1 MNHGTYHTAQVA
13 RTHPP
18 FWVWEQLI
26 LVVCVVAGVGAQVV
40 ERLGEARHEVLK
52 HPHCLLG
59 ERPAIVC
66 LLSIAG
72 ELSRREGG
80 EGGGRERGGREGEG
94 GREDETVL
102 QLALITKTYFTIS
115 SGKLP
120 VESDVQLLPL
130 LLATRK
136 VVYLERPLHHHD
148 ITYLTLEPLST

>member
-1 MNHGTYHTAQVA
+1 MSAHCA

-26 LVVCVVAGVGAQVV
+26 LVVCVVAGVGTQVV

-66 LLSIAG
+66 LLGIAW
-72 ELSRREGG
+72 ELSRR
-80 EGGGRERGGREGEG
+80 EG

-102 QLALITKTYFTIS
+102 QLALITKTYFTIT

-130 LLATRK
+130 FLATRK